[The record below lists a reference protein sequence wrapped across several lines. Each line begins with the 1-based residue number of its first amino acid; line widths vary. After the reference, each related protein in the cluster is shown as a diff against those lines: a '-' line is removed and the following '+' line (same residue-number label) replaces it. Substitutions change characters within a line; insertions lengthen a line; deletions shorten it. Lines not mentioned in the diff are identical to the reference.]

1 MKIVFAGPSLS
12 GEVRDG
18 RMACA
23 PSVLIR
29 PPAAQG
35 AILRAVDAGANVIGL
50 VDGVYEHLA
59 SPWHKEIL
67 FAMQS
72 GVVVFGGASLGALR
86 AAECAPFGMIGVGR
100 IYDDY
105 ASGRRIDDSDVA
117 QIHAPPEMDSAPL
130 SAALV
135 NIHATID
142 RAHAKGEISALE
154 RAVLRTLAESIF
166 FKELT
171 IESVAAA
178 ALASG
183 RISTDI
189 LARLARNWVDQKR
202 IDAREVVMR
211 VEAAPDARSPSR
223 PSWSLN
229 ESGLWLRLVS
239 GEMGEAWT
247 AQA

>member
-12 GEVRDG
+12 GEVCDG

-35 AILRAVDAGANVIGL
+35 AILRSVDSGANVIGL
-50 VDGVYEHLA
+50 IDGVYEHLA
-59 SPWHKEIL
+59 APWHKEIL
-67 FAMQS
+67 FAMQC

-86 AAECAPFGMIGVGR
+86 AAECAAFGMIGVGR

-117 QIHAPPEMDSAPL
+117 QIHAPPEMDCAPL

-142 RAHAKGEISALE
+142 RTCANGEISAGE
-154 RAVLRTLAESIF
+154 RSILRTLAEDIF
-166 FKELT
+166 FKDLT
-171 IESVAAA
+171 IEAVAAA
-178 ALASG
+178 AQASG
-183 RISTDI
+183 RFSKDV
-189 LARLARNWVDQKR
+189 LARLTRNWVDQKR

-211 VEAAPDARSPSR
+211 VEATPDARSPTR
-223 PSWSLN
+223 PSWTLN

-239 GEMGEAWT
+239 GERGEART
-247 AQA
+247 AQT

>member
-1 MKIVFAGPSLS
+1 MKVVFAGPSLS
-12 GEVRDG
+12 GEVREG
-18 RMACA
+18 RMASA

-50 VDGVYEHLA
+50 IDGVYEHLA
-59 SPWHKEIL
+59 APWHKEIL

-72 GVVVFGGASLGALR
+72 GVIVFGGASLGALR

-142 RAHAKGEISALE
+142 RAHANGEISAAE
-154 RAVLRTLAESIF
+154 RSTLRTLAGSIF

-183 RISTDI
+183 QCPVDV
-189 LARLARNWVDQKR
+189 LALLTRNWVDQKR
-202 IDAREVVMR
+202 IDARELVMR
-211 VEAAPDARSPSR
+211 IEQTPDARSASKPT
-223 PSWSLN
+223 WTLN

-247 AQA
+247 AQP